1 MASGIINLPLNTG
14 KSIPAIGLGSILLE
28 GDQSL
33 VVDSVL
39 HAIKVGYRHF
49 DTATIYETEG
59 ALGEALAEAFRSGL
73 VSREEVFITSKLW
86 NTDHEPEDVLP
97 AVQKSLSLLQL
108 EYIDL
113 YLIHW
118 PLRFKK
124 GVAIPPKED
133 DFLPIDIKATW
144 QALEKC
150 VEKGLVHAIGVSN
163 FSVEKL
169 TSLLDYAKIVPS
181 VNQVERHPVWQQKKL
196 KPFCDAKGI
205 HVSGWSP
212 LGAPGTIYGT
222 QSVINN
228 PVVQSIAEKRG
239 KTPAQVALRW
249 GVQTG
254 ASVLPKSFNP
264 KRIAENFDIFSWELS
279 EDDITQ
285 ISKIEQRRLNPCEF
299 LCNPKG
305 NPKNPEELW
314 DGDI

>member
-1 MASGIINLPLNTG
+1 MASGMINFPLNTG
-14 KSIPAIGLGSILLE
+14 KSIPTIGLGTILLR

-33 VVDSVL
+33 VVDAVL

-49 DTATIYETEG
+49 DTATNYGTEG
-59 ALGEALAEAFRSGL
+59 VLGEALAEAFRSGS
-73 VSREEVFITSKLW
+73 VSREEVFVTSKLW
-86 NTDHEPEDVLP
+86 NSDHEPEDVLP

-108 EYIDL
+108 DYIDL
-113 YLIHW
+113 YLIHF
-118 PLRFKK
+118 PLKFKK
-124 GVAIPPKED
+124 GVRIPSKGD
-133 DFLPIDIKATW
+133 DFLPVDIKATW

-150 VEKGLVHAIGVSN
+150 VEEGLVHAIGVSN
-163 FSVEKL
+163 FTVEKL

-212 LGAPGTIYGT
+212 LGAPGTVYGT
-222 QSVINN
+222 HVVLSN
-228 PVVQSIAEKRG
+228 PVIQSIAERHG
-239 KTPAQVALRW
+239 KTAAQVALRW

-285 ISKIEQRRLNPCEF
+285 ISKIEQRRSVPCEVF
-299 LCNPKG
+299 CNPNG
-305 NPKNPEELW
+305 SPRNPEELW
-314 DGDI
+314 DGDM